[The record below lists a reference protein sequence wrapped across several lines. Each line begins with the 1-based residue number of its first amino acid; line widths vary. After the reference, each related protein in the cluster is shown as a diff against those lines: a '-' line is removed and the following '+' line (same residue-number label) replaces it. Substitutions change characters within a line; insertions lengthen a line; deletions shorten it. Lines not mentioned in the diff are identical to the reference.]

1 MGNSGSR
8 QEVAQESPRH
18 LADPEIN
25 AQVILE
31 SAGQHPQKPEG
42 LWGEWEAGRGL
53 EDFKMLSRKVHLG
66 WSGAPEERGGP
77 PLHFLRKESPIL
89 AYISIFSGCKK
100 GSMGA
105 RIRVYGRVCLIHSL
119 HGPELALEG

>member
-1 MGNSGSR
+1 MGNSGFR

-42 LWGEWEAGRGL
+42 LWGEW
-53 EDFKMLSRKVHLG
+53 K
-66 WSGAPEERGGP
+66 GGK
-77 PLHFLRKESPIL
+77 RW
-89 AYISIFSGCKK
+89 G
-100 GSMGA
+100 
-105 RIRVYGRVCLIHSL
+105 
-119 HGPELALEG
+119 EG